1 VQKHLHSN
9 TELNTNLVTS
19 SQLIAAPGDETR
31 RLRPCQAT
39 ATTAGTPRP
48 WRRRPSCVAGTAP
61 SRSWSPGSAARRPA
75 RPRRR
80 PAARGTETEA
90 RTAGARG
97 TPTTG
102 RSGRRSSSPGA
113 ARARRAGGTAAA
125 AAAGARSKLRLDG
138 GGPWTGGEREEAAW
152 AGRTRAAARLRCGN
166 CVGV

>member
-1 VQKHLHSN
+1 MQKHLHSN

-19 SQLIAAPGDETR
+19 SQLR

-39 ATTAGTPRP
+39 ATTARTPRP
-48 WRRRPSCVAGTAP
+48 WRRRPSCGAGTAP

-75 RPRRR
+75 RPPRRR
-80 PAARGTETEA
+80 PAARGTETEG

-97 TPTTG
+97 TTTTG

-125 AAAGARSKLRLDG
+125 AAGARSKVRLDG